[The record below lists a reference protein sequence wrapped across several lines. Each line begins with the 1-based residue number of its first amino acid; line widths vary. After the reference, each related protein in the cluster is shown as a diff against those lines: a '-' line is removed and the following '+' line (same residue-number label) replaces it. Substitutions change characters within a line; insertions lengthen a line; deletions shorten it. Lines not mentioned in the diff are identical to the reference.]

1 MDIFKKIGILFV
13 AIVVLLF
20 SFHLYVKYE
29 SRQVRT
35 LGNTPVPFTVMR
47 GDKTTDIAAHLK
59 AAHIIGN
66 EMIFLYYLLISGQWG
81 GFVAGQYEFSDLM
94 SLRDITRKLRMGEVI
109 SQSIRVTFPEGF
121 TAKKMA
127 ARLMEKHLPGDAFLK
142 LVQTPTQEIWDTSTA
157 LQGVPLGATLE
168 GFLFPDTYEFAR
180 DASAEDIVKI
190 LMRNFDRRF
199 DDSFR
204 AEMRD
209 GKKNIMEVVTMAS
222 LLEAEVRSEADRKIV
237 ADIFERR
244 ISVGQPLQSCAT
256 LQYLL
261 GVDRKQY
268 SIAET
273 KTESPYNTY
282 LHAGLP
288 PGPVDN
294 PGLVSLRAALRP
306 TPNDFWF
313 FLSDAKTGETVF
325 SKDFEEHKRNK
336 SIHGL

>member
-1 MDIFKKIGILFV
+1 
-13 AIVVLLF
+13 
-20 SFHLYVKYE
+20 
-29 SRQVRT
+29 
-35 LGNTPVPFTVMR
+35 
-47 GDKTTDIAAHLK
+47 
-59 AAHIIGN
+59 
-66 EMIFLYYLLISGQWG
+66 
-81 GFVAGQYEFSDLM
+81 
-94 SLRDITRKLRMGEVI
+94 
-109 SQSIRVTFPEGF
+109 
-121 TAKKMA
+121 
-127 ARLMEKHLPGDAFLK
+127 
-142 LVQTPTQEIWDTSTA
+142 
-157 LQGVPLGATLE
+157 VPLGATLE
-168 GFLFPDTYEFAR
+168 GFLFPDTYEFSR

-199 DDSFR
+199 DDSLRF
-204 AEMRD
+204 EMRD
-209 GKKNIMEVVTMAS
+209 GKKSIMEVVTMAS
-222 LLEAEVRSEADRKIV
+222 LLEAEVRSEEDRKMV

-244 ISVGQPLQSCAT
+244 ISAGQPLQSCAT

-313 FLSDAKTGETVF
+313 FLSDAKTGETIF